1 MVLAPGAVYERQD
14 VSEEVDDV
22 QVDVEGSK
30 DVLLGGDGVLVATSD
45 HPLNVEHEV
54 ETEQQ
59 CSQAAV
65 HNVNNL
71 LHKTTVRG
79 VTNRKETIIIE
90 NLSNYL

>member
-30 DVLLGGDGVLVATSD
+30 DVLLGGDGVLVAPTD
-45 HPLNVEHEV
+45 HQLNVEHEV

-71 LHKTTVRG
+71 PNKITVR
-79 VTNRKETIIIE
+79 
-90 NLSNYL
+90 